1 MKRTIRNV
9 IIILA
14 CILDMVI
21 GGIQYH
27 RFRLTYG
34 EEAFARGGVG
44 IVLCLG
50 PYIVIFI
57 GGMISLFLLQRDN
70 K

>member
-14 CILDMVI
+14 CILDLVI
-21 GGIQYH
+21 GGVQYH
-27 RFRLTYG
+27 RFRMTYG
-34 EEAFARGGVG
+34 EEAFAKGWIGS
-44 IVLCLG
+44 VLCLG
-50 PYIVIFI
+50 PYVVIFI